1 MKRVEKTSLSLAPVF
16 LGQCIVFSMDVNN
29 IVLMKMLKTMLL
41 HLAAHLQCII
51 TEKKSFRFKLVYTS
65 DGCHPILLSSSSS
78 HLYVGIECLYVNL
91 LYTPEQRLRQ
101 LCKNCAKTYTSQ
113 CASVTAGNTPTHQST
128 QL

>member
-1 MKRVEKTSLSLAPVF
+1 MKRVENTSLSLAPVF

-51 TEKKSFRFKLVYTS
+51 AEKKSFRFKLVYTS
-65 DGCHPILLSSSSS
+65 DGCHPILPLLLPTFMWALNAYMSTCCIHQNKGLGNSVKTVQK
-78 HLYVGIECLYVNL
+78 LIQVNVL
-91 LYTPEQRLRQ
+91 QLQQATP
-101 LCKNCAKTYTSQ
+101 
-113 CASVTAGNTPTHQST
+113 PTHQST